1 MKTNGR
7 RYWLFYRQKRE
18 LTLGRSKLQTVYWSS
33 SLDSPFRC
41 SLALPPR
48 RIWQM
53 VHHLSKIPPVES
65 FWSVGTDVQVFYW
78 RPWFRASHYWFNHG
92 SSALL
97 CCRKKGEQALGR
109 SRGGY
114 STKIHVS
121 VDGLGNPLELRIT
134 GGEKSDI
141 TQGEEL
147 IEGWQRKD
155 TKVIGDKG
163 YDADKLIEKIGEAQA
178 VIPPKRNRK
187 TQRHYDK
194 HLYKERH
201 LIECFFHKLKQY
213 RHLFSR
219 FDKLARN
226 FLSFLYLVSALF
238 WLKWKINT
246 T

>member
-1 MKTNGR
+1 M
-7 RYWLFYRQKRE
+7 
-18 LTLGRSKLQTVYWSS
+18 
-33 SLDSPFRC
+33 
-41 SLALPPR
+41 
-48 RIWQM
+48 
-53 VHHLSKIPPVES
+53 
-65 FWSVGTDVQVFYW
+65 
-78 RPWFRASHYWFNHG
+78 
-92 SSALL
+92 
-97 CCRKKGEQALGR
+97 GR

-194 HLYKERH
+194 HLYKDRH

-238 WLKWKINT
+238 WLK
-246 T
+246 

>member
-1 MKTNGR
+1 
-7 RYWLFYRQKRE
+7 
-18 LTLGRSKLQTVYWSS
+18 
-33 SLDSPFRC
+33 
-41 SLALPPR
+41 
-48 RIWQM
+48 
-53 VHHLSKIPPVES
+53 
-65 FWSVGTDVQVFYW
+65 
-78 RPWFRASHYWFNHG
+78 
-92 SSALL
+92 
-97 CCRKKGEQALGR
+97 
-109 SRGGY
+109 
-114 STKIHVS
+114 VS

-147 IEGWQRKD
+147 IESWQRKD

-194 HLYKERH
+194 HLYQERH

-238 WLKWKINT
+238 WLK
-246 T
+246 

>member
-1 MKTNGR
+1 
-7 RYWLFYRQKRE
+7 
-18 LTLGRSKLQTVYWSS
+18 
-33 SLDSPFRC
+33 
-41 SLALPPR
+41 
-48 RIWQM
+48 
-53 VHHLSKIPPVES
+53 
-65 FWSVGTDVQVFYW
+65 
-78 RPWFRASHYWFNHG
+78 
-92 SSALL
+92 
-97 CCRKKGEQALGR
+97 
-109 SRGGY
+109 
-114 STKIHVS
+114 VS

-194 HLYKERH
+194 HLYQERH

-213 RHLFSR
+213 RHLCSR

-238 WLKWKINT
+238 WLK
-246 T
+246 